1 MSIWFESKWPW
12 KSNLEVKIDVLLVY
26 FYYIRNNYI
35 IFFPWFVLMNDWGLS
50 VDNSF
55 STKDNC
61 SAIGIPLYPTSGKYF
76 CAAYEQGFQMKNFH
90 WLFVWSYSNGCTEYI
105 TGKRGNFRSRAHE
118 CGSGSLRGGLHRQL
132 PPRSA
137 SSITEMEII
146 SANAESVP
154 LCHRI
159 ATCYLLTQ

>member
-76 CAAYEQGFQMKNFH
+76 CAAYEQGFPDEKFSLTLCMILFKWMYGVYH
-90 WLFVWSYSNGCTEYI
+90 WQTRHFQVSCPRVWVWISPWWIASTAATAI
-105 TGKRGNFRSRAHE
+105 
-118 CGSGSLRGGLHRQL
+118 SLLNYRDGDNLG
-132 PPRSA
+132 
-137 SSITEMEII
+137 
-146 SANAESVP
+146 
-154 LCHRI
+154 
-159 ATCYLLTQ
+159 